1 MKPNI
6 KKSFIFT
13 LIYCMGFGGIILLIG
28 TLYPVSNSKNI
39 SEATSLNQ
47 ENIYTNNNYETSQE
61 VNEINKAEDNNL
73 AGLPPTPSP
82 SPTSAPSPAPVFELT
97 KGGVP
102 EIENFFNDYYVAN
115 ISCDYDLVKSLL
127 TDPDKA
133 KPLSELENETRFLD
147 DIRDITCYI
156 MKSYQDGAYIVYVYN
171 ELKYINIKTTY
182 PVLDKFYLIKDQ
194 AGDFKIFTSEM
205 DDFLKAYFTDRDQDQ
220 KVQELIQSVEE
231 KAKDALEKDEDLR
244 IYLEAL
250 YG

>member
-47 ENIYTNNNYETSQE
+47 ENIYTNNNDETSQE

-171 ELKYINIKTTY
+171 ELKYINIKTTFRI
-182 PVLDKFYLIKDQ
+182 DKFYLIKDQ
-194 AGDFKIFTSEM
+194 ACDFKILHRKWM
-205 DDFLKAYFTDRDQDQ
+205 IFLKPILLIGSDQ

-231 KAKDALEKDEDLR
+231 SKDALER
-244 IYLEAL
+244 
-250 YG
+250 